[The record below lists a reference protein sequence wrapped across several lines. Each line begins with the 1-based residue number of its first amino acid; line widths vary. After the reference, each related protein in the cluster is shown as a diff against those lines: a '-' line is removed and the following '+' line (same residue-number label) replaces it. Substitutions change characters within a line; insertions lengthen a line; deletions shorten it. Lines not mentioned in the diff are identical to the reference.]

1 MEGVIGTFLKSLSV
15 ILKAVSSRR
24 NVNIEELDHLCKE
37 TSLLIVT
44 HWPTFRFTPSMHQ
57 ILAHSAAL
65 IDANDSTGL
74 GAFFE
79 EPLEHNNKNLR
90 KYRES
95 LASKTSQSA
104 NLSDV
109 LTSLWIKSDPIIKCH
124 RQVVNYSFCGEEH
137 NVHSCPRKQ
146 VMHSSCLSFEDY
158 LLSSTFLN

>member
-1 MEGVIGTFLKSLSV
+1 MFLKNLEKNGRCDRNVFNVFITNLSV

-24 NVNIEELDHLCKE
+24 NVNTKELDHLCKE
-37 TSLLIVT
+37 TSLLVVT

-74 GAFFE
+74 GVFSE

-95 LASKTSQSA
+95 LDFSECQSIRCFDKA
-104 NLSDV
+104 VD
-109 LTSLWIKSDPIIKCH
+109 
-124 RQVVNYSFCGEEH
+124 
-137 NVHSCPRKQ
+137 
-146 VMHSSCLSFEDY
+146 
-158 LLSSTFLN
+158 

>member
-1 MEGVIGTFLKSLSV
+1 MIF
-15 ILKAVSSRR
+15 KAVSSRR

-44 HWPTFRFTPSMHQ
+44 HWPTFRFTPSMRQ

-74 GAFFE
+74 GVFSE

-95 LASKTSQSA
+95 LARKTTQSA

-109 LTSLWIKSDPIIKCH
+109 LTRLWIKSDPIIRCH
-124 RQVVNYSFCGEEH
+124 CQVVHCSFCGKEH
-137 NVHSCPRKQ
+137 NVRSCPRKQ
-146 VMHSSCLSFEDY
+146 VMHISCLSSEDH
-158 LLSSTFLN
+158 LLSSIFLN

>member
-1 MEGVIGTFLKSLSV
+1 MSLSV

-74 GAFFE
+74 GVCSE

-90 KYRES
+90 KYRRAWQKNFSEC
-95 LASKTSQSA
+95 QSFRCF
-104 NLSDV
+104 D
-109 LTSLWIKSDPIIKCH
+109 KSVD
-124 RQVVNYSFCGEEH
+124 
-137 NVHSCPRKQ
+137 
-146 VMHSSCLSFEDY
+146 
-158 LLSSTFLN
+158 

>member
-1 MEGVIGTFLKSLSV
+1 
-15 ILKAVSSRR
+15 
-24 NVNIEELDHLCKE
+24 
-37 TSLLIVT
+37 
-44 HWPTFRFTPSMHQ
+44 MHQ

-95 LASKTSQSA
+95 LARKTSQSA

-137 NVHSCPRKQ
+137 NVRSCPRKQ
-146 VMHSSCLSFEDY
+146 VMHSSCLSFEDH
-158 LLSSTFLN
+158 LLSSIFLN